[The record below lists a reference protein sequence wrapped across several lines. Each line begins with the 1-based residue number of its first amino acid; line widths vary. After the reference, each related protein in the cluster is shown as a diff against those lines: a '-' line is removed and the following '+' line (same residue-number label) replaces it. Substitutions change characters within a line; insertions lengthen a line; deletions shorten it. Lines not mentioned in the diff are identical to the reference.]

1 MPLTQPSVADFK
13 IQFGRD
19 FPFAPVEGTDASP
32 TPGTNP
38 SKVMDSDI
46 TAALLAAAANFNI
59 ALFGDQ
65 PTYTYCFCLL
75 AAHYLCSNLLASA
88 QGIRGQGEW
97 LMQAKTVGDISAQYM
112 IPDRI
117 NQHPYLGLLTK
128 TRYGCQYLELM
139 LPRAVGN
146 IITCFGPTKP

>member
-1 MPLTQPSVADFK
+1 MVSSQSLW
-13 IQFGRD
+13 
-19 FPFAPVEGTDASP
+19 
-32 TPGTNP
+32 
-38 SKVMDSDI
+38 
-46 TAALLAAAANFNI
+46 AN
-59 ALFGDQ
+59 Q
-65 PTYTYCFCLL
+65 TEYTYTF
-75 AAHYLCSNLLASA
+75 NLLTAHFLVTNLIASS

-139 LPRAVGN
+139 LPKMVGN